1 MLRLLLMNFLL
12 LIVVITNGQELYV
25 FSYPASNNPAHSI
38 VAGVNSKTMKSNHD
52 NKREYRFAPE
62 VEVGISK
69 NLMLIGGV
77 TFANMFFEDKV
88 EFESAKLYAKYRL
101 YSNDDVHKHFRAALY
116 ATGSW
121 SNNPLVYQELN
132 LDGDNSGWQFGAV
145 ATQLVHKFAASAGLS
160 YVQLYGNTDKL
171 FLGYPFSKNAIQY
184 NLSAGYLIF
193 PRKYNS
199 YNQTNFNIYC
209 ELLGQKST
217 DLKSSFIDIAPSI
230 QFIFKSNTMFN
241 IGSRFELAGNT
252 HRMGTQS
259 FFAGIHYHF
268 FNAWK

>member
-1 MLRLLLMNFLL
+1 MRRFIAVQLLLLSYT
-12 LIVVITNGQELYV
+12 IANGQEMFV
-25 FSYPASNNPAHSI
+25 SSSPASSNPAHSI
-38 VAGVNSKTMKSNHD
+38 VVGLNGKTMKSDHD
-52 NKREYRFAPE
+52 GKREYRLAPE

-69 NLMLIGGV
+69 NFMLIGGA

-88 EFESAKLYAKYRL
+88 EFESARLYAKYRV
-101 YSNDDVHKHFRAALY
+101 YSNDQVHKHFRVALY
-116 ATGSW
+116 GTGSW

-132 LDGDNSGWQFGAV
+132 LDGDNTGWQLGVV
-145 ATQLVHKFAASAGLS
+145 ATQLTNKLATSAGLS
-160 YVQLYGNTDKL
+160 YVQLSGNADKL

-184 NLSAGYLIF
+184 NLSAGYLVF

-209 ELLGQKST
+209 EIVGQQNT
-217 DLKSSFIDIAPSI
+217 DIKRGFVDIAPAI
-230 QFIFKSNTMFN
+230 QFIFNSNIMLNF
-241 IGSRFELAGNT
+241 GARFQLAGNA

-259 FFAGIHYHF
+259 FSAGLHYHF